1 MDATL
6 PPLPDT
12 TVLPPSTK
20 KARKKP
26 RQLSLI
32 PAAKVADIRVTIAA
46 SIFSEMKTKY
56 STWNGFGSRKS
67 EGGGNHRTATI
78 PPDATSY

>member
-1 MDATL
+1 MDAASATL

-12 TVLPPSTK
+12 PVLPPSTK
-20 KARKKP
+20 KARKKS

-46 SIFSEMKTKY
+46 DQQSEQDI
-56 STWNGFGSRKS
+56 GAHS
-67 EGGGNHRTATI
+67 ESGQVHA
-78 PPDATSY
+78 